1 LVSIFED
8 MSSLGFLHKPL
19 SAGTYVDLKA
29 EKELFEDVAAGADH
43 EDDLI
48 DSSGEAQALTAE
60 QVTQN
65 VFSVLGVTPLLGR
78 DFLPGE
84 KYTIVGVMP
93 AWFSFPNTGI
103 ELWRPIVFTAEN
115 FARRNERAFNVVGR
129 LRSDVTLAEVNT
141 RLSVLEKQAAR
152 QYPAD
157 MKGESRF
164 FVEPLEENYT
174 RDLRRG
180 LETLLAS
187 VAFILL
193 IACAN
198 MANLLLSRAAGRQ
211 REIAVRTALGA
222 NKRRIVRQLL

>member
-1 LVSIFED
+1 MIRRPPRS
-8 MSSLGFLHKPL
+8 
-19 SAGTYVDLKA
+19 T
-29 EKELFEDVAAGADH
+29 LF
-43 EDDLI
+43 
-48 DSSGEAQALTAE
+48 
-60 QVTQN
+60 
-65 VFSVLGVTPLLGR
+65 P
-78 DFLPGE
+78 
-84 KYTIVGVMP
+84 YTTL
-93 AWFSFPNTGI
+93 FRS
-103 ELWRPIVFTAEN
+103 
-115 FARRNERAFNVVGR
+115 VVGR

-198 MANLLLSRAAGRQ
+198 MANLLLSRAAG
-211 REIAVRTALGA
+211 
-222 NKRRIVRQLL
+222 